1 MLDAWMGAEDSTT
14 VTTPPVR
21 LELKA
26 IHCALL
32 GLVSVRLGRLPELAE
47 RARMPFSEYKRRRLR
62 RHTHTFDC
70 LLMSF

>member
-47 RARMPFSEYKRRRLR
+47 RARMLFPNTSVGVCGATL
-62 RHTHTFDC
+62 THVIA
-70 LLMSF
+70 S